1 MYILY
6 KTWTTVVT
14 LKAQSWT
21 WNYLARP
28 QILPLSR
35 LTVLTQAVNSP
46 GWNKKAQANPFKTI
60 TRVGKGTKEWK
71 LKCKKDQ
78 CHGLRTVWEWGGL
91 KCRHVRRRNWVWTK
105 ASCLLWLMKREIQN
119 KGKRGKNWKT
129 MTNYEKVTWTWL
141 WTESWKT
148 VTWHG
153 VEGRSTDD
161 LIKTEWKHTD

>member
-91 KCRHVRRRNWVWTK
+91 KCRHGRRRNWVWTK
-105 ASCLLWLMKREIQN
+105 ASMTLNRIMKNCNLTWCGGTEHRRPDKDWMETHRLN
-119 KGKRGKNWKT
+119 THRKVETPGGTADSNNHNATRKSKT
-129 MTNYEKVTWTWL
+129 KHNY
-141 WTESWKT
+141 
-148 VTWHG
+148 
-153 VEGRSTDD
+153 
-161 LIKTEWKHTD
+161 